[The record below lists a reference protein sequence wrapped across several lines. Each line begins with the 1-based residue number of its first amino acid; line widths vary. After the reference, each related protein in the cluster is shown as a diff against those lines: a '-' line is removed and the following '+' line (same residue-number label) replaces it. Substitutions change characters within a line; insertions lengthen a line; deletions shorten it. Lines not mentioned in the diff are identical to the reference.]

1 MHWWSS
7 NFEHV
12 PVTYT
17 IGVKMGGSTKHF
29 EKAITLDGNELNC
42 SV

>member
-17 IGVKMGGSTKHF
+17 IGVKMGSTKHF

-42 SV
+42 SG